1 MAFQDGCLRVV
12 LPCRLMRLQAFVVV
26 SVEQVLHLGWAI
38 RYMTLLI
45 LQGLFHSVVEC
56 FAFLL
61 VNQGDQVLILT
72 GRVRCPLL
80 RARDLQVFLVQLFL
94 DGYILIGLCHRWT
107 NFNHAIG
114 VRQVLALVRDLA

>member
-26 SVEQVLHLGWAI
+26 SVEQVLHLGWAV
-38 RYMTLLI
+38 RHMALLV

-80 RARDLQVFLVQLFL
+80 RARDL
-94 DGYILIGLCHRWT
+94 
-107 NFNHAIG
+107 
-114 VRQVLALVRDLA
+114 